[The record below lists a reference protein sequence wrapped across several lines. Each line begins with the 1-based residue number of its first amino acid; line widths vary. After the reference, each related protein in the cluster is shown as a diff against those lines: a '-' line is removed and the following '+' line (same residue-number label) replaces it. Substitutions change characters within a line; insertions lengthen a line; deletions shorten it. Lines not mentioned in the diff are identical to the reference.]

1 MREQAGVSAHV
12 WLDGEEP
19 AGLVRA
25 HALPGLRRSRHAR
38 GLRRARRALGMAE
51 S

>member
-19 AGLVRA
+19 AGLVR
-25 HALPGLRRSRHAR
+25 ALPGLRRSRHAR